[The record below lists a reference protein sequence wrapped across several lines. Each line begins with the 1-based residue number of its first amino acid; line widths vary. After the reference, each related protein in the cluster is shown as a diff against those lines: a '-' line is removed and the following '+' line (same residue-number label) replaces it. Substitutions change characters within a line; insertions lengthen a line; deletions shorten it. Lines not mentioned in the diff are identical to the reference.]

1 VLQAAPAVAWLKPAL
16 HVQAPVPVIVSLH
29 TPPTPH
35 AHGWQV
41 GPKKP
46 AAHWLHTLPTAT
58 KPAGHVAAHVL
69 ASVVSTWPG
78 GQETQLAAE
87 LVHVAQLLLHAKHW
101 VPLWNVPGGHVATQL
116 VPLSR
121 GVADPALQP
130 VQPVAPVQ
138 VPQVAWHGAHATP
151 LEKKPLTQ
159 LLPQAVP
166 PGCTSRPGVHC
177 WQLLALVQV
186 AQPPRQGEH
195 TAPLR
200 K

>member
-1 VLQAAPAVAWLKPAL
+1 LPA
-16 HVQAPVPVIVSLH
+16 
-29 TPPTPH
+29 
-35 AHGWQV
+35 
-41 GPKKP
+41 
-46 AAHWLHTLPTAT
+46 AT

-69 ASVVSTWPG
+69 VSVSRTWPG

-121 GVADPALQP
+121 GVADTALQP

-166 PGCTSRPGVHC
+166 PGCRSSGGVH
-177 WQLLALVQV
+177 VTHV
-186 AQPPRQGEH
+186 PPVTHDPQ
-195 TAPLR
+195 PLR
-200 K
+200 HGWHWVPLR